1 MNPEIVHSNAQ
12 IPAQDAPRRA
22 RTSREVR
29 DQIVGKCVAGVIAR
43 AGREGE
49 PPVVLVMQF
58 DDGSTV
64 EFVSPRGDRL
74 LRSALRETH
83 RRADAVAVA
92 GAAAPAQLA
101 LAVA

>member
-1 MNPEIVHSNAQ
+1 MSLEVLQSNPSESIHS
-12 IPAQDAPRRA
+12 PPPRA

-43 AGREGE
+43 AGRAGE

-58 DDGSTV
+58 EDGSTV

-74 LRSALRETH
+74 LRAALRETH
-83 RRADAVAVA
+83 RRETAAA
-92 GAAAPAQLA
+92 GAPAPAQLA

>member
-1 MNPEIVHSNAQ
+1 MNPEIVHSNSPN
-12 IPAQDAPRRA
+12 PAQGAPRRA
-22 RTSREVR
+22 RSSREVR

-43 AGREGE
+43 AGRDGE

-83 RRADAVAVA
+83 RRADAVA
-92 GAAAPAQLA
+92 GATAPAQLA